1 MKYLLLG
8 YTAAQEWDESDVSA
22 EEIARVCREY
32 DALEQRL
39 RDIGE
44 FVAAEGLADHSQT
57 VTVSSRDGVAV
68 ATENDILA
76 IGEGVRSYVME
87 TFSQFGT
94 NIMSISPGHAVTGGM
109 GGLLNTVRPLTTEVT
124 RMQRPDY
131 SKNN

>member
-68 ATENDILA
+68 ATDGPFIEAKESMVSYLLVDVA
-76 IGEGVRSYVME
+76 SRERAVEIGSALVDLYGQTCEVRPVME
-87 TFSQFGT
+87 
-94 NIMSISPGHAVTGGM
+94 MDVP
-109 GGLLNTVRPLTTEVT
+109 
-124 RMQRPDY
+124 PDL
-131 SKNN
+131 